1 MIKLYNPWKAFLR
14 FRTSRG
20 FGIHSP
26 FAYYFVLRVLRE
38 KYPYY
43 AFADICRF
51 AKISKQ
57 SPKEACLIFR
67 IVNFYNP
74 DVIYTFGCDDVVTL
88 KAMLMVNSELTMASI
103 PIPKVE
109 SYDNRITRFE
119 DFAPDNRQ
127 IVVIDKADIV
137 PDVDKL
143 LSVKGIII
151 IRKVI
156 NNKANNELWLSLK
169 QKMSFGHTYTN
180 DKVAVIVPSPKLPL
194 QHFSLYF

>member
-51 AKISKQ
+51 AKICKQ

-109 SYDNRITRFE
+109 SYDNAKNQTCLFWR
-119 DFAPDNRQ
+119 
-127 IVVIDKADIV
+127 
-137 PDVDKL
+137 L
-143 LSVKGIII
+143 LANFGKSTNICKGIIRI
-151 IRKVI
+151 F
-156 NNKANNELWLSLK
+156 L
-169 QKMSFGHTYTN
+169 T
-180 DKVAVIVPSPKLPL
+180 
-194 QHFSLYF
+194 QHS